1 MTKKQS
7 NLSSK
12 GFPRRVEGR
21 ISESRYQQLV
31 GVLEK
36 DSSLTMSELIRRI
49 LQNQPIRIQ
58 VKERGVSDLME
69 ILISIEGQLKKIGVN
84 LNQVVKSFHGNSSS
98 IEKFLLGKKLLAFQ
112 HDLDKE
118 LKLLDGV
125 LAKIQ
130 MRWLSE

>member
-1 MTKKQS
+1 MTKKHS

-12 GFPRRVEGR
+12 VFPRRVEGR
-21 ISESRYQQLV
+21 ISESRFQELLKI
-31 GVLEK
+31 LEK

-49 LQNQPIRIQ
+49 LQNQPVRIQ
-58 VKERGVSDLME
+58 VRERGLSDLME
-69 ILISIEGQLKKIGVN
+69 VLISIEGQLKKIGNN
-84 LNQVVKSFHGNSSS
+84 LNQVVKAFHGNSSS

>member
-1 MTKKQS
+1 MTKKHS

-21 ISESRYQQLV
+21 ISESRYQELL

-49 LQNQPIRIQ
+49 LQNQPVRIQ
-58 VKERGVSDLME
+58 VRERGVSDLME
-69 ILISIEGQLKKIGVN
+69 ILISIEGQLKKIGNN
-84 LNQVVKSFHGNSSS
+84 LNQVVKVFHGNSSS

-118 LKLLDGV
+118 LRLLDGV

-130 MRWLSE
+130 VRWLSE

>member
-1 MTKKQS
+1 MDKKRQ
-7 NLSSK
+7 NNYSK

-21 ISESRYQQLV
+21 ISESRYQELL

-58 VKERGVSDLME
+58 VRERGVSDLME
-69 ILISIEGQLKKIGVN
+69 ILISIEGQLDKIGNN
-84 LNQVVKSFHGNSSS
+84 LNQVVKAFHGNSSS

-118 LKLLDGV
+118 LRLLDGV

-130 MRWLSE
+130 VRWLSE

>member
-21 ISESRYQQLV
+21 ISESRYQQLLR
-31 GVLEK
+31 VLEK
-36 DSSLTMSELIRRI
+36 DSSITMSELIRRI

-58 VKERGVSDLME
+58 VRDRGLSDLME
-69 ILISIEGQLKKIGVN
+69 VLISIDGQFTKIGTN
-84 LNQVVKSFHGNSSS
+84 LNQVVKAFHGNSSS
-98 IEKFLLGKKLLAFQ
+98 IEKFLLGKKLLTFQ
-112 HDLDKE
+112 KE
-118 LKLLDGV
+118 LAEEHKRLDQV

>member
-1 MTKKQS
+1 MSKKRQ
-7 NLSSK
+7 NNFSK
-12 GFPRRVEGR
+12 GFPRRIEGR
-21 ISESRYQQLV
+21 ISESRYQELV
-31 GVLEK
+31 GILEK

-58 VKERGVSDLME
+58 VRERGASDLME
-69 ILISIEGQLKKIGVN
+69 VLISIDVQLKKIGTN

-98 IEKFLLGKKLLAFQ
+98 IEKFLLGKKLLAFK

-118 LKLLDGV
+118 LRLLDGV

-130 MRWLSE
+130 VRWLSE

>member
-1 MTKKQS
+1 MIKKQS

-21 ISESRYQQLV
+21 ISESRYQELV

>member
-1 MTKKQS
+1 MDKKRQ
-7 NLSSK
+7 NNYSK

-21 ISESRYQQLV
+21 ISESRYQELV
-31 GVLEK
+31 KVLDK

-58 VKERGVSDLME
+58 VRERGLSDVME
-69 ILISIEGQLKKIGVN
+69 VLISINSQLKKIGTN

-98 IEKFLLGKKLLAFQ
+98 IEKFLLGKKLLAFR

-118 LKLLDGV
+118 LRLLDGM

-130 MRWLSE
+130 VQWLSE

>member
-1 MTKKQS
+1 MTKKHS

-21 ISESRYQQLV
+21 ISESRYQELL

>member
-1 MTKKQS
+1 MDKKRQ
-7 NLSSK
+7 NNYSK

-21 ISESRYQQLV
+21 ISESRYQELV
-31 GVLEK
+31 KVLDK

-58 VKERGVSDLME
+58 VRERGVSDVME
-69 ILISIEGQLKKIGVN
+69 VLISIDSQLKKIGTN

-118 LKLLDGV
+118 LRLLDGM

-130 MRWLSE
+130 VQWLSE

>member
-1 MTKKQS
+1 MDKKRQ
-7 NLSSK
+7 NNYSK

-21 ISESRYQQLV
+21 ISESRYQELV
-31 GVLEK
+31 KVLDK

-58 VKERGVSDLME
+58 VRERGVSDVME
-69 ILISIEGQLKKIGVN
+69 VLISIDSQLKKIGTN

-98 IEKFLLGKKLLAFQ
+98 IEKFLLGKKLLAFR

-118 LKLLDGV
+118 LRLLDGM

-130 MRWLSE
+130 VQWLSE

>member
-1 MTKKQS
+1 MTKKHS

-21 ISESRYQQLV
+21 ISESRYQELV

>member
-1 MTKKQS
+1 MTKKHS

-21 ISESRYQQLV
+21 ISESRYQELL

-112 HDLDKE
+112 HNLDKE

>member
-1 MTKKQS
+1 MTKKHS

-21 ISESRYQQLV
+21 ISESRFQELLKI
-31 GVLEK
+31 LEK

-49 LQNQPIRIQ
+49 LQNQPVRIQ
-58 VKERGVSDLME
+58 VRERGLSDLME
-69 ILISIEGQLKKIGVN
+69 VLISIEGQLKKIGNN
-84 LNQVVKSFHGNSSS
+84 LNQVVKAFHGNSSS